1 MIVSFRT
8 WCFPLYYPWLVAA
21 ISLDMTSLHYKRPH
35 IFIPFCCMHNLV
47 LVFPFAACTIWLA
60 GCKWI
65 GYRFIPSSKLHGILY
80 IAQRQEIIRDDC
92 TAPIYFLWLERGWL
106 PWWLSNWNAKL
117 WVYLWFCNFVVTSD
131 LLYTEWWVIMKTC
144 LASST
149 QFLTH
154 TLVWY

>member
-47 LVFPFAACTIWLA
+47 LIFPFAACTIWLA

-65 GYRFIPSSKLHGILY
+65 GFRFIPSSKLHGIFY
-80 IAQRQEIIRDDC
+80 VAQRQEIIRDDC
-92 TAPIYFLWLERGWL
+92 SALIYFLWLEWGLR
-106 PWWLSNWNAKL
+106 WWLSNWNAKISS
-117 WVYLWFCNFVVTSD
+117 FVISGSAVICYS
-131 LLYTEWWVIMKTC
+131 EWWVKMKAC
-144 LASST
+144 LANST
-149 QFLTH
+149 QVLTQR
-154 TLVWY
+154 LVWY